1 MFLLLRLGLA
11 IAVIFYC
18 SPVRRQSAEHDHIG
32 SIGSRSAPRPVGPAP
47 ASERRASPPG
57 RGAAPAAEESARSL
71 LPEAERLWSTLPP
84 DAQRAVLD
92 RLRDEVGA
100 VLAGGPETRGDT
112 RPAAGA
118 VRAGDRQPDRRPEEL
133 PRRP

>member
-1 MFLLLRLGLA
+1 M
-11 IAVIFYC
+11 
-18 SPVRRQSAEHDHIG
+18 HDRAA
-32 SIGSRSAPRPVGPAP
+32 SIGSRSAPRQVSAVP
-47 ASERRASPPG
+47 ASERRVSPPG
-57 RGAAPAAEESARSL
+57 RSAAPAEESAPSL

-100 VLAGGPETRGDT
+100 VLVGKPETRGDP

-118 VRAGDRQPDRRPEEL
+118 IRPGDRQSDRRPEEP

>member
-1 MFLLLRLGLA
+1 MFLLLRVGLA

-18 SPVRRQSAEHDHIG
+18 SPVRRQSAAHDHIG
-32 SIGSRSAPRPVGPAP
+32 SIGS
-47 ASERRASPPG
+47 

-118 VRAGDRQPDRRPEEL
+118 VRAGDRQPD
-133 PRRP
+133 